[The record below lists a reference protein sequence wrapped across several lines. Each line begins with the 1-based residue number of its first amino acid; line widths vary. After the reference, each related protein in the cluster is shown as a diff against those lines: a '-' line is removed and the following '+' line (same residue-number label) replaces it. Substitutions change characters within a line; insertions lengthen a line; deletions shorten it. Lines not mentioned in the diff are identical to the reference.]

1 LLQDPPKKKKKLAT
15 VIISVIMIDILY
27 RCNVTL
33 NQDEEASKNIL
44 DPSIAGRGVSILI
57 RVATN
62 NDIICT
68 Q

>member
-1 LLQDPPKKKKKLAT
+1 
-15 VIISVIMIDILY
+15 MY
-27 RCNVTL
+27 NVATL

-62 NDIICT
+62 NDIICA